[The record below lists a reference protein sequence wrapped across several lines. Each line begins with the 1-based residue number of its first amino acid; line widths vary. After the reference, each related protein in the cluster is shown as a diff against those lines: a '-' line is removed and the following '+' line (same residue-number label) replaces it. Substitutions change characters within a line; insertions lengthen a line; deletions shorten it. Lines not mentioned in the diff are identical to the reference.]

1 MLEVRLLGQFLVDLD
16 GASIQ
21 INSRPAQSLL
31 AYLLINK
38 GKAFRREKLA
48 GLLWPDTSDTNAR
61 NNLRQALWR
70 IRKSLETDTPTSQPY
85 FLVDD
90 LTVGFNAESD
100 YSLDVNK
107 LEAKVDDSVPFQ
119 KLIEIVSLYDGEL
132 LPGFY
137 DDWVVLERER
147 LQSVFETQMDLL
159 IHRLIE
165 TQDWPKVIEWSERW
179 IASGSVPEPAYRSLM
194 IAHAGRGDLSSVA
207 AAYHR
212 CESAMLNELGLE
224 PSESTHSL
232 FDDLKTGKKGIPEFA
247 GQRDGKRV
255 SPTRDEAPA
264 PGEPPYKGLQFY
276 DESDADYF
284 FGREELTSEI
294 HKDLIEG
301 KSFTA
306 VVGASG
312 SGKSSIVRAGLIPAL
327 KSGKPPDSDTGASP
341 HGKSDWKVILTT
353 PTAHPL
359 EALAIG
365 LKKDSLD
372 GIPTANLVKELIN
385 NPNGLREQLSNWLSE
400 NKPKSKTTLRL
411 LIVIDQFEELFT
423 LCQDEVERHAFIDN
437 LLHATAINTEPQI
450 SVVITL
456 RADFYSH
463 CGQYPELRSALT
475 RNQIYLGPMSAE
487 EIRRAIEGPA
497 RQGGWEF
504 EPGLVELI
512 LRDVSKE
519 PGALPLL
526 SHALLETWHRRSGRT
541 LTLQGYATSGGVR
554 GGIARTA
561 ESVFN
566 LQLSPTQQP
575 IAKNIF
581 LRLTNLGEET
591 EGTRRRVDR
600 EELYPATQNTS
611 AVQEVL
617 GILADARLITVDAD
631 SVEVAHE
638 ALITEWPTLRDWL
651 VENREGLRLHR
662 HLTEAAQAWD
672 ELDRNPGELY
682 RGARLGQ
689 ALEWVDTYQSEL
701 SVLEQDFLAASRE
714 RAEKA
719 ENERKAQQERELVAA
734 LELARAQEQRAEAEK
749 ELAESQ
755 TQAVAQLRR
764 RAVYLTIALV
774 FVIGMAGVA
783 LYLGDRVRQVA
794 ITAQDNAERAEEES
808 HIAFSRELAAAAQS
822 NLDLD
827 PERSILLALQ
837 AVSEAQS
844 ADLPVPREAE
854 EALHRTVLAS
864 RLRLSMGSGFSVDFS
879 PDGTLIAYSGSDSTA
894 IIQEFPS
901 GSGKLVLSGH
911 SKDQIGVSVRF
922 SSDGKRLI
930 TTSADGAAK
939 IWDVS
944 TGEELLTLKGH
955 TATLYDGI
963 FSPDRSL
970 AATIGGDGTARVWD
984 SKTGDELLKIEIP
997 EPGDVAFDPSG
1008 KYLAVPN
1015 YSLSDGS
1022 IEIWDIASSQKL
1034 FTLAG
1039 HDQGT
1044 SGVAFNSDGTQLVSV
1059 GQDQK
1064 IRIWDVSSG
1073 DELLT
1078 LVDDAPFYSL
1088 AISPNGSQIATGGR
1102 DGVAKVWDVE
1112 SGEILFT
1119 LTGHTGLVTTV
1130 TFSPDSKY
1138 LATSGS
1144 DQTTKIW
1151 DISPEGI
1158 SEWLTL
1164 AGHSRVVMS
1173 ADYSPD
1179 GRKIATASWDQTAII
1194 WDALNGQKLLSIK
1207 DFEGELGSIEFS
1219 PDQTRLVI
1227 SDYSGTVKVWNSD
1240 TGELLL
1246 SFLAHNMPGD
1256 IDAGFSPDGKTI
1268 GSGGSDG
1275 VARLW
1280 DADTG
1285 QLIRSFEGH
1294 SDVIN
1299 RVAFNPDGS
1308 LLATASWDGTAK
1320 VWEVTS
1326 GKLLFTLAVDAGL
1339 VRSVDFSPDGKLL
1352 ATAHEDGTATIWNV
1366 SIESELREDERLLYR
1381 LVGHS
1386 NTIFEATF
1394 SPDGGR
1400 LATSGFDG
1408 TIRLWD
1414 VNSGRELLVL
1424 AENTGGPDMDFSP
1437 NGRFLVLAG
1446 GDGTARVFLLSI
1458 EDLIDLAKSRLTRT
1472 LTEEECQKYLH
1483 QDSCSDNQ

>member
-1 MLEVRLLGQFLVDLD
+1 MLEVRLLGQFVVNLD

-31 AYLLINK
+31 SYLLINA
-38 GKAFRREKLA
+38 GKSFRREKLA
-48 GLLWPDTSDTNAR
+48 GLLWPETSDANAR

-70 IRKSLETDTPTSQPY
+70 VRKSLETNYSESQPF

-90 LTVGFNAESD
+90 LTVAFNGEANF
-100 YSLDVNK
+100 SLDVIR
-107 LEAKVDDSVPFQ
+107 LEAKAGDETP
-119 KLIEIVSLYDGEL
+119 LPELTEIVSLYEGEL

-137 DDWVVLERER
+137 DDWIVLERER
-147 LQSVFETQMDLL
+147 LQSVFETRMDLL
-159 IHRLIE
+159 VNRLVE
-165 TQDWPKVIEWSERW
+165 TQNWSEVIEWSERW
-179 IASGSVPEPAYRSLM
+179 IASGSVPEPAYRNLM
-194 IAHAGRGDLSSVA
+194 KAHAGREDMSSVA
-207 AAYHR
+207 NAFQR
-212 CESAMLNELGLE
+212 CEEAMRDELGLE
-224 PSESTHSL
+224 PSEATQVL
-232 FDDLKTGKKGIPEFA
+232 FEQLKSGKKILPEPA
-247 GQRDGKRV
+247 KQSKSIRS
-255 SPTRDEAPA
+255 SPPADEAPV
-264 PGEPPYKGLQFY
+264 PGESPYKGLQFF
-276 DESDADYF
+276 DEADADYF
-284 FGREELTSEI
+284 FGREKLTETIYRS
-294 HKDLIEG
+294 LVAG
-301 KSFTA
+301 SSFISII
-306 VVGASG
+306 GASG
-312 SGKSSIVRAGLIPAL
+312 SGKSSVARAGLIPLL
-327 KSGKPPDSDTGASP
+327 KTGKPPATSFPGQPA
-341 HGKSDWKVILTT
+341 WRVILLT

-359 EALAIG
+359 EALANALG
-365 LKKDSLD
+365 REALD
-372 GIPTANLVKELIN
+372 TLESTNLVEEFAQTSQALQKNLNKI
-385 NPNGLREQLSNWLSE
+385 LVASLQKTSSN
-400 NKPKSKTTLRL
+400 TAHRF

-423 LCQDEVERHAFIDN
+423 LCQDESERRAFIDN
-437 LLHATAINTEPQI
+437 LVNATTATAKAPV

-456 RADFYSH
+456 RADFYAY
-463 CGQYPELRSALT
+463 CGQYPDLRNALT
-475 RNQIYLGPMSAE
+475 REQIYLGPMNAE

-497 RQGGWEF
+497 RQGGWEL

-526 SHALLETWHRRSGRT
+526 SHALLETWGKRRGST

-600 EELYPATQNTS
+600 EELYPATQKVST
-611 AVQEVL
+611 VQDVL
-617 GILADARLITVDAD
+617 GVLADARLITVDED

-638 ALITEWPTLRDWL
+638 ALITEWPTLRGWL

-682 RGARLGQ
+682 RGARLSQ
-689 ALEWVDTYQSEL
+689 ALEWVDTHQSEL
-701 SVLEQDFLAASRE
+701 SVLEQDFLAASKE
-714 RAEKA
+714 RAEHA
-719 ENERKAQQERELVAA
+719 ESERKAQQERELAAA
-734 LELARAQEQRAEAEK
+734 LELARAQEERAEAEK

-764 RAVYLTIALV
+764 RAVYLTVALI
-774 FVIGMAGVA
+774 FVIAMAGIA

-794 ITAQDNAERAEEES
+794 ITAQSNAERAEEES
-808 HIAFSRELAAAAQS
+808 HIAFSRELAAAALS

-827 PERSILLALQ
+827 PERSILLALS

-854 EALHRTVLAS
+854 EAVHRTVLAS
-864 RLRLSMGSGFSVDFS
+864 RLRMSMGSGFSVDFS
-879 PDGTLIAYSGSDSTA
+879 PDGTLIAYSGPDSTA

-911 SKDQIGVSVRF
+911 SQDQVGVSVCF
-922 SSDGKRLI
+922 SSDGERLI
-930 TTSADGAAK
+930 TTSADGTAK

-944 TGEELLTLKGH
+944 TREELVTLKGH
-955 TATLYDGI
+955 TATLYNGI
-963 FSPDRSL
+963 FSPDGSFV
-970 AATIGGDGTARVWD
+970 ATHSGDGTARVWD
-984 SKTGDELLKIEIP
+984 SNSGKELLKIMIP
-997 EPGDVAFDPSG
+997 EPGGIAFDPTG
-1008 KYLAVPN
+1008 KYLAVSN
-1015 YSLSDGS
+1015 NSLFDGS
-1022 IEIWDIASSQKL
+1022 IEIWDLTFAQKTL
-1034 FTLAG
+1034 TLAG

-1044 SGVAFNSDGTQLVSV
+1044 GEVAFYSNGTQLVSV

-1064 IRIWDVSSG
+1064 IKIWDVNSG
-1073 DELLT
+1073 NELLILEDT
-1078 LVDDAPFYSL
+1078 APFYTL
-1088 AISPNGSQIATGGR
+1088 AISPDGSQIATGGR
-1102 DGVAKVWDVE
+1102 DGLAKVWDIE

-1119 LTGHTGLVTTV
+1119 LTGHTEIVSFV
-1130 TFSPDSKY
+1130 AFSPDSKY

-1158 SEWLTL
+1158 SEWLTV
-1164 AGHSRVVMS
+1164 AGHTRVVLS

-1179 GRKIATASWDQTAII
+1179 GQKFATASWDQTAIV
-1194 WDALNGQKLLSIK
+1194 WDAFSGEKLLTLN

-1219 PDQTRLVI
+1219 PDQTQLVT
-1227 SDYSGTVKVWNSD
+1227 SDYSGAVKVWNTD
-1240 TGELLL
+1240 TGKLRL
-1246 SFLAHNMPGD
+1246 SFLAHNTPGD
-1256 IDAGFSPDGKTI
+1256 IDADFSPDGKSI

-1294 SDVIN
+1294 TDVIS
-1299 RVAFNPDGS
+1299 RVAFSPDGNLFAS
-1308 LLATASWDGTAK
+1308 ASWDGTAK
-1320 VWEVTS
+1320 VWQVSS
-1326 GKLLFTLAVDAGL
+1326 GKLLFTLSADAGQ
-1339 VRSVDFSPDGKLL
+1339 VRSVDFSPDSKLL
-1352 ATAHEDGTATIWNV
+1352 ATAYEDGTATIWIV
-1366 SIESELREDERLLYR
+1366 STESELREDERLLYK

-1394 SPDGGR
+1394 SPDGRR

-1414 VNSGRELLVL
+1414 VDSGRELIVL
-1424 AENTGGPDMDFSP
+1424 AENSGGPDMDFSP
-1437 NGRFLVLAG
+1437 DGKFLVLAG
-1446 GDGTARVFLLSI
+1446 GDGAARVFVLSI
-1458 EDLIDLAKSRLTRT
+1458 EDLIDLANSRLTRT
-1472 LTEEECQKYLH
+1472 LTPEECQKYLH
-1483 QDSCSDNQ
+1483 QDSCPDS

>member
-1 MLEVRLLGQFLVDLD
+1 MLEVRLLGQFVVILD

-31 AYLLINK
+31 AYLLINA
-38 GKAFRREKLA
+38 GKSLRREKLA
-48 GLLWPDTSDTNAR
+48 GLLWPDTSDANAR

-70 IRKSLETDTPTSQPY
+70 IRKSLENNPPTPQPY

-107 LEAKVDDSVPFQ
+107 LEAKVDDSVPLQ
-119 KLIEIVSLYDGEL
+119 KLINIVSLYNGEL

-137 DDWVVLERER
+137 DDWIVLERER
-147 LQSVFETQMDLL
+147 LQSVFESQMDLL
-159 IHRLIE
+159 IHRLTE

-212 CESAMLNELGLE
+212 CEEAMLNELGLE
-224 PSESTHSL
+224 PSESTRSL
-232 FDDLKTGKKGIPEFA
+232 FDGLKTGKKGIPEFA
-247 GQRDGKRV
+247 RQRDGKQI
-255 SPTRDEAPA
+255 SPPLDEAPA

-284 FGREELTSEI
+284 FGREQLNAEI

-306 VVGASG
+306 LVGASG
-312 SGKSSIVRAGLIPAL
+312 SGKSSVVRAGLIPAL
-327 KSGKPPDSDTGASP
+327 KSGKPPDSDTRSSP
-341 HGKSDWKVILTT
+341 HGKSAWKVILTT

-365 LKKDSLD
+365 LKKESQDEL
-372 GIPTANLVKELIN
+372 PTANLVEEMTH
-385 NPNGLREQLSNWLSE
+385 NPQGLRDYLYKWIDK
-400 NKPKSKTTLRL
+400 NKPKTKTAHRL
-411 LIVIDQFEELFT
+411 LIVIDQFEELIT
-423 LCQDEVERHAFIDN
+423 LCQNEVERSAFIDN
-437 LLHATAINTEPQI
+437 LLNTTDPQADASI

-456 RADFYSH
+456 RADFYAH
-463 CGQYPELRSALT
+463 CGQYPELRNALT
-475 RNQIYLGPMSAE
+475 KNQIYLGPMNAE

-526 SHALLETWHRRSGRT
+526 SHALLETWGKRRGRT

-566 LQLSPTQQP
+566 LQLSPMQQP
-575 IAKNIF
+575 VAKSIF

-600 EELYPATQNTS
+600 KELYPAKQNAST
-611 AVQEVL
+611 VQEVL

-638 ALITEWPTLRDWL
+638 ALITEWPTLQDWL

-682 RGARLGQ
+682 RGARLIQ
-689 ALEWVDTYQSEL
+689 ALEWAENYQPSL
-701 SVLEQDFLAASRE
+701 SVLEQDFLKASKD
-714 RAEKA
+714 RAEQA
-719 ENERKAQQERELVAA
+719 ENERKAQQERELTAA
-734 LELARAQEQRAEAEK
+734 LELARAQEERAEAEK

-764 RAVYLTIALV
+764 RAVYLTVALV
-774 FVIGMAGVA
+774 FVIAMAGIA

-794 ITAQDNAERAEEES
+794 ITAQTNAERAEEES
-808 HIAFSRELAAAAQS
+808 HIAFSRELAAAALS

-844 ADLPVPREAE
+844 ADLAVPREAE

-864 RLRLSMGSGFSVDFS
+864 RLRISMGSGFSVDFS
-879 PDGTLIAYSGSDSTA
+879 PDGSLIAYSGPDSTA

-911 SKDQIGVSVRF
+911 SQDQIGVSVCF
-922 SSDGKRLI
+922 SSDGERLI
-930 TTSADGAAK
+930 TTSADGTAK

-955 TATLYDGI
+955 TATLYNGI
-963 FSPDRSL
+963 FSPDGSFV
-970 AATIGGDGTARVWD
+970 ATHSGDGTARVWD
-984 SKTGDELLKIEIP
+984 SNSGKELLKIMIP
-997 EPGDVAFDPSG
+997 EPGGIAFDPTG
-1008 KYLAVPN
+1008 KYLAVSN
-1015 YSLSDGS
+1015 NSLFDGS
-1022 IEIWDIASSQKL
+1022 IEIWDLTSAQKTL
-1034 FTLAG
+1034 TLAG

-1044 SGVAFNSDGTQLVSV
+1044 GEVAFYSNGTQLVSV

-1064 IRIWDVSSG
+1064 IKIWDVNSG
-1073 DELLT
+1073 NELLILEDT
-1078 LVDDAPFYSL
+1078 APFYTL
-1088 AISPNGSQIATGGR
+1088 AISPDGSQIATGGR
-1102 DGVAKVWDVE
+1102 DGLAKVWDIE

-1119 LTGHTGLVTTV
+1119 LTGHTEIVSFV
-1130 TFSPDSKY
+1130 AFSPDSKY

-1158 SEWLTL
+1158 SEWLTV
-1164 AGHSRVVMS
+1164 AGHSRVVLS
-1173 ADYSPD
+1173 ADYNPD
-1179 GRKIATASWDQTAII
+1179 GRKFATASWDQTAIV
-1194 WDALNGQKLLSIK
+1194 WDAFSGEKLLTLQ

-1219 PDQTRLVI
+1219 PDQTQLVT
-1227 SDYSGTVKVWNSD
+1227 SDYSGAVKVWNAD
-1240 TGELLL
+1240 TGKLEL
-1246 SFLAHNMPGD
+1246 SFLAHNTPGD
-1256 IDAGFSPDGKTI
+1256 IDADFSPDGKTI
-1268 GSGGSDG
+1268 GSGGYDG

-1280 DADTG
+1280 NADTG

-1294 SDVIN
+1294 TDVIG
-1299 RVAFNPDGS
+1299 RVAFSSDGI
-1308 LLATASWDGTAK
+1308 LFATASWDGTAK
-1320 VWEVTS
+1320 VWEVAS
-1326 GKLLFTLAVDAGL
+1326 GQLLYTLTADAGQ
-1339 VRSVDFSPDGKLL
+1339 VRSVDFNPDGKLL

-1366 SIESELREDERLLYR
+1366 STESELQEDERILYR

-1386 NTIFEATF
+1386 NTIFEAVF
-1394 SPDGGR
+1394 SPDGR
-1400 LATSGFDG
+1400 HLATSGFDG

-1414 VNSGRELLVL
+1414 VNSGRELLIL
-1424 AENTGGPDMDFSP
+1424 AENSGGPDMDYSP
-1437 NGRFLVLAG
+1437 EGRFLVLAS
-1446 GDGTARVFLLSI
+1446 GDGAARVFVLSI
-1458 EDLIDLAKSRLTRT
+1458 DDLIDLAKSRLTRT

-1483 QDSCSDNQ
+1483 QDICPEK